1 MQESRLRGGIVM
13 SSVAGSSAGFVRT
26 VGGDILPED
35 VGFAH
40 CHEHTFILPGPSC
53 RANPELLLDDLEKTT
68 AELREFFAAGGRT
81 VVDAQPIG
89 PERSPDLQRAA
100 SERSGVHIVAT
111 TGFHRAM
118 YYEADHFRFRETAE
132 ELAARLVA
140 EITDGMAEYV
150 NSTGAPGGASGGGT
164 PGVLAGGGT
173 PRVFDGRGASA
184 QIRAGLLKF
193 ASDYHVIDAQS
204 RKAAEA
210 VAIAH
215 HKTGAPIL
223 THTEFGTCGMEQVK
237 LFRTLGVEPSSLLV
251 SHLDRNPDLS
261 VHEEIADT
269 GAYLVYDGVSRIK
282 HHPDSTIVRLI
293 CRLAEA
299 GLASRI
305 LLGMDM
311 APRSM
316 WRAYGGG
323 PGMTYLGNVF
333 LVSLRKAGLGNEQIT
348 MFTEYNPA
356 SALTFRRPAA

>member
-1 MQESRLRGGIVM
+1 M
-13 SSVAGSSAGFVRT
+13 STMPGRTAGFVRT
-26 VGGDILPED
+26 VCGDILPED

-40 CHEHTFILPGPSC
+40 CHEHAFILPGPSS
-53 RANPELLLDDLEKTT
+53 RVNPELLLDDLEKTT
-68 AELREFFAAGGRT
+68 AELSEFFAAGGRT

-89 PERSPDLQRAA
+89 PERSPQLQRAA

-111 TGFHRAM
+111 TGFHRAI
-118 YYEADHFRFRETAE
+118 YYGADHFRFHETAD

-140 EITDGMAEYV
+140 EIGEGMAVYD
-150 NSTGAPGGASGGGT
+150 GC
-164 PGVLAGGGT
+164 GGGT
-173 PRVFDGRGASA
+173 PRGFDGRGRNT

-193 ASDYHVIDAQS
+193 ASDYHLIDAHAQ
-204 RKAAEA
+204 KAAEA
-210 VAIAH
+210 VAMAH
-215 HKTGAPIL
+215 RQTGAPIL
-223 THTEFGTCGMEQVK
+223 THTEFGTCGLEQVK
-237 LFRTLGVEPSSLLV
+237 LFRKLGVHPSALLI
-251 SHLDRNPDLS
+251 SHLDRNPDLA

-282 HHPDSTIVRLI
+282 VHPDSTIVQLI

-311 APRSM
+311 GPRSM

-333 LVSLRKAGLGNEQIT
+333 LLSLRKAGLGNEQIA
-348 MFTEYNPA
+348 MFTECNPA